1 MPGGEVIECPIAA
14 DTVKE
19 VIFTLGPEQ
28 VLSVDY
34 ENMLISRFQL
44 SDSIRNYRKRG
55 EWYIS
60 RDWRNERKKELLERI
75 AERLGVSTMKVEI
88 IPK

>member
-14 DTVKE
+14 DTVEK
-19 VIFTLGPEQ
+19 VIFKLGPER
-28 VLSVDY
+28 VFSVDH

-44 SDSIRNYRKRG
+44 SDSSRNYRKRG

-60 RDWRNERKKELLERI
+60 RDWRNERKKELLERV
-75 AERLGVSTMKVEI
+75 AARLGLSMKIEI
-88 IPK
+88 ILK